1 MKDFKMS
8 LKMVIN
14 LKVNDIKSGTDCR
27 RKVKKKK
34 KKQN

>member
-14 LKVNDIKSGTDCR
+14 LKVNDINIGTDCR

-34 KKQN
+34 KKKN